1 MEVPLGWAIC
11 ASEIKQN
18 QSLTMKVST
27 SLCHMQIYRGEG
39 VWSEDAF
46 QMGANF
52 FYLCTV

>member
-27 SLCHMQIYRGEG
+27 SLCHMQISRGEG